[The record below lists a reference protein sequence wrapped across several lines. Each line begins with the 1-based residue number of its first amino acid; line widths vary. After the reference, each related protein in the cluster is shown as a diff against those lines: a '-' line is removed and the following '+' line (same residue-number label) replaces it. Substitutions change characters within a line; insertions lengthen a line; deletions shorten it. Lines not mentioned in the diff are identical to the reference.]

1 MLQGIT
7 GLEVRSA
14 GTQPGA
20 RVVLTEGLIGW
31 ADLIFFMEKSHLNRA
46 LLRFGEALEEKDV
59 VTLYIPDDFE
69 FWQLELR
76 EELRAK
82 LGDWIEWPEAEVE
95 A

>member
-1 MLQGIT
+1 MLQGIA

-46 LLRFGEALEEKDV
+46 RLRFGEVLGEKEV
-59 VTLYIPDDFE
+59 VTLHIRDDFE
-69 FWQLELR
+69 FMQTELVD
-76 EELRAK
+76 ELRAK
-82 LGDWIEWPEAEVE
+82 LSDWLEWPEEGSLD
-95 A
+95 